1 MWCNTLDIVNI
12 LIIIVIWSEKED
24 RCINSFLE
32 RDFRPE
38 LMHSF
43 FLVSK
48 GFFYRGSQ
56 DLISKAKGYLDY
68 EPFIFHSN
76 IPLFFLFY
84 FFSFL

>member
-38 LMHSF
+38 LMHSLF
-43 FLVSK
+43 FVSK
-48 GFFYRGSQ
+48 GFF
-56 DLISKAKGYLDY
+56 
-68 EPFIFHSN
+68 
-76 IPLFFLFY
+76 
-84 FFSFL
+84 

>member
-1 MWCNTLDIVNI
+1 MWCNMLNIVNI

-24 RCINSFLE
+24 RCISNSFLE

-56 DLISKAKGYLDY
+56 DIISKAKGYLDY

-76 IPLFFLFY
+76 RPLFVLCK
-84 FFSFL
+84 